1 MDHTVRSEDIKKHR
15 MRIKVDF
22 DALQGLADPDLLRQM
37 WPMMSFEERWDGA
50 VRENPAR
57 RIKGANRV
65 ILDEFPEEPFR
76 RMCMIFGDMFQE
88 FFKCMICRCE

>member
-1 MDHTVRSEDIKKHR
+1 

-37 WPMMSFEERWDGA
+37 WPVVCFEERRDSA

-57 RIKGANRV
+57 RIKGVHGV

-76 RMCMIFGDMFQE
+76 RMGMIFGDMFQE
-88 FFKCMICRCE
+88 FFKRVICRCE